1 MTTNAKTTHAGGEQQ
16 SRRMTLSQVVE
27 RLLDRGGS
35 AHSSIELGLTAGQKV
50 TIGVSI
56 RTSDDGE
63 ATTIAD
69 AEELAQAVFDRLR
82 LKYAPAPDDEAG
94 DAGTSSCTPPNGRT
108 GSRCRRRSG
117 SCRRRSPTLN

>member
-1 MTTNAKTTHAGGEQQ
+1 MTKNDQTKPAGGEQQ

-63 ATTIAD
+63 ATTIAE

-82 LKYAPAPDDEAG
+82 SKYAPPLDAELEL
-94 DAGTSSCTPPNGRT
+94 AGTP
-108 GSRCRRRSG
+108 
-117 SCRRRSPTLN
+117 

>member
-1 MTTNAKTTHAGGEQQ
+1 MPTSDQP

-63 ATTIAD
+63 ATTV
-69 AEELAQAVFDRLR
+69 AEAEQLAEAVFDRLR
-82 LKYAPAPDDEAG
+82 TKYAPEPDDEAG
-94 DAGTSSCTPPNGRT
+94 AAGSS
-108 GSRCRRRSG
+108 S
-117 SCRRRSPTLN
+117 